1 MKKLTATHKG
11 IITGLA
17 MIVASVIFFYVLKF
31 PENGTN
37 QLLVWLI
44 YISGIIWSLASYKMA
59 DHGSA
64 SFKDYFSEGFKTF
77 IVVTL
82 FMAVFTFVF
91 YKLNPQIL
99 EETIKTNNIIV
110 QKEGDHTPA
119 EIEENAKRL
128 RNIFM
133 PMMLATKT
141 LMNLFI
147 GALISIIG
155 GIILRSRKS
164 AAM

>member
-11 IITGLA
+11 TITGLL
-17 MIVASVIFFYVLKF
+17 MIVVSVVFFYVLKF

-44 YISGIIWSLASYKMA
+44 FISGIIWSLVSYKMA
-59 DHGSA
+59 DPGSA
-64 SFKDYFSEGFKTF
+64 SLKNYFSEGFKTF

-99 EETIKTNNIIV
+99 EDTIKANNILV

-119 EIEENAKRL
+119 EIEENANRL

-141 LMNLFI
+141 LMYLFT

-155 GIILRSRKS
+155 AIILRSGKS
-164 AAM
+164 TAM